1 MFGARNGEDRLV
13 TARSDGFE
21 PLDSAVIPRFAEIAT
36 FMRAQRVEDI
46 ASLDVALVGVPFDL
60 GLTFRPGARHG
71 PAQIREMSRL
81 IRRINP
87 TTGVAPFELASV
99 GDVGDVVTH
108 PLDLELSVDRIT
120 EFFEKLRNHGVRP
133 VTAGGDHTIT
143 LPILR
148 GLYNGEPFGVIQFDS
163 HADTLDEF
171 YGTRINHATP
181 FRRAVEEDLID
192 PERVVQI
199 GLRGTRYSRDDIQFG
214 VEAGMRCITYDEYEE
229 LGRAAVI
236 EEIRRRVGAGPT
248 YITYDIDGLD
258 PSHAPGTGVL
268 EPGGLSMR
276 DSQVILRSL
285 TGLKIVGGD
294 VCEVAPPFDPSGM
307 TATNA
312 ANLMFEIL
320 CLIAAEVSKPESAS
334 ENR

>member
-1 MFGARNGEDRLV
+1 V
-13 TARSDGFE
+13 THRSEGFE

-36 FMRAQRVEDI
+36 FMRAQQAEDLESI
-46 ASLDVALVGVPFDL
+46 DIALVGVPFDL
-60 GLTFRPGARHG
+60 GLTFRSGARHG

-87 TTGVAPFELASV
+87 TTGVAPFELAAIA
-99 GDVGDVVTH
+99 DVGDVTTN
-108 PLDLELSVDRIT
+108 PLDLGLSVDRIT
-120 EFFEKLRNHGVRP
+120 EFFRRLRENRVRP
-133 VTAGGDHTIT
+133 ITAGGDHTIT

-148 GLYNGEPFGVIQFDS
+148 GLFDGTPFGVIQFDS

-181 FRRAVEEDLID
+181 FRRAVEENLVD
-192 PERVVQI
+192 PTRVVQI
-199 GLRGTRYSRDDIQFG
+199 GLRGTRYSRDDIRFG
-214 VEAGMRCITYDEYEE
+214 LEAGMRCITYDEYEE

-236 EEIRRRVGAGPT
+236 DEIKQAVGSTPT
-248 YITYDIDGLD
+248 YVTYDIDGLD

-285 TGLKIVGGD
+285 TGLNIVGGD

-320 CLIAAEVSKPESAS
+320 CLVASHLSKSEGAEET
-334 ENR
+334 R